1 MSKKRYR
8 PEEMIGWQ
16 QGESVCAGFAPCCHF
31 LSTWQRAQPAENA
44 GMTGGYG
51 RAPIRS
57 EVKRSIQ
64 LS

>member
-31 LSTWQRAQPAENA
+31 LSQTVTSCPL
-44 GMTGGYG
+44 G
-51 RAPIRS
+51 RGPNRLKTL
-57 EVKRSIQ
+57 E
-64 LS
+64 